1 MCSNNTACPF
11 TCRLSNLSRRV
22 YRAQLVF
29 EYSDAGCGIDGV
41 ENQHVTAATGETP
54 AEDCDQGRLNEC
66 TAQGQGVGM
75 SLCFNGQVTAAAP
88 AELYM
93 AALGSPVG
101 GVGGEQHGGGPEP
114 PPVHVW
120 PAQYSL
126 SGTMF
131 SFHNVD
137 FVGVWRK
144 TEQICH
150 GAPVY
155 KRARAWTHSSPMQ
168 PFGDH
173 TSFPGYLYRRQH
185 PAPAPGHPIFYWA
198 ISHGQCMRSETP
210 SPSLL
215 SFLAHDM
222 LVCAAGHL
230 FDFVQNAVDCVSPVV
245 NFDASGCANELDP
258 TNCATHWRE
267 CASPDGDCKAYELLG
282 GVEPRW
288 ENNPTITL
296 ADGDIL
302 TRSTGAT
309 SA

>member
-41 ENQHVTAATGETP
+41 ENQHVDAATGETP

-101 GVGGEQHGGGPEP
+101 GGWIEP

-126 SGTMF
+126 SGTMLE
-131 SFHNVD
+131 FHNVD
-137 FVGVWRK
+137 SVGVWLK

-155 KRARAWTHSSPMQ
+155 KKARAWTHSSPMQ

-198 ISHGQCMRSETP
+198 ISHGECMRSETP

-245 NFDASGCANELDP
+245 NFDASGCAHEVDP

-267 CASPDGDCKAYELLG
+267 CASPNGDCKAYMPYNP

-288 ENNPTITL
+288 ANNPTITL
-296 ADGDIL
+296 ADGAQ
-302 TRSTGAT
+302 STGAT
-309 SA
+309 STRR

>member
-11 TCRLSNLSRRV
+11 TCCRLSNLSRRV

-41 ENQHVTAATGETP
+41 ENQHVAAATGETP
-54 AEDCDQGRLNEC
+54 AGDCDQGRLNEC

-75 SLCFNGQVTAAAP
+75 ALCFNGQVTAAAP

-93 AALGSPVG
+93 AALDSPVG
-101 GVGGEQHGGGPEP
+101 GAGGYQHDNGPEP
-114 PPVHVW
+114 PPVHAW

-126 SGTMF
+126 SGTMLE
-131 SFHNVD
+131 FHNVD
-137 FVGVWRK
+137 FVGVWLK

-155 KRARAWTHSSPMQ
+155 KKARAWTHSSPMQ

-173 TSFPGYLYRRQH
+173 TSLPGYLYRRQR
-185 PAPAPGHPIFYWA
+185 PAPAPGHSIFYWA
-198 ISHGQCMRSETP
+198 ISHGECMRSETP

-230 FDFVQNAVDCVSPVV
+230 FDFVQNAVDCDSPVV
-245 NFDASGCANELDP
+245 NFDASGCAHELDP

-282 GVEPRW
+282 VEPRW
-288 ENNPTITL
+288 ANNPTITL
-296 ADGDIL
+296 ADGAQ
-302 TRSTGAT
+302 STGAT
-309 SA
+309 STRR